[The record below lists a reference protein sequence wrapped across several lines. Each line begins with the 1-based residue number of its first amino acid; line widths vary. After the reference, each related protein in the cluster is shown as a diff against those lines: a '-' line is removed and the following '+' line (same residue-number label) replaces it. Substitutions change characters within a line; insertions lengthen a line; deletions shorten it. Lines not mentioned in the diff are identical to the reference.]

1 MSTINWLVEMN
12 PQNTR
17 FPYRLTLEGPDGP
30 ILCVRSKHAWPGA
43 GAQIFC
49 IRDNAAQDANTFV
62 ERVPVIEWSRLGARL
77 VFALDRPT
85 RKRAEFLFLVKS
97 YKQREGT
104 YEQILFRTQAG
115 IESHRSRGKLDLHGA
130 VDLNIVIDSA
140 ERYPWSFGPE
150 ATVRRRKLPAGDYA
164 LLVDEKI
171 VATVERKA
179 LPNLLSDLFS
189 PKTLHLKLAELSA
202 YKHAAVV
209 VEGQYG
215 DLVNP
220 AKIGKCSPK
229 HLLRCVAELSASH
242 PKVPIIWA
250 GHRKGATVW
259 TAQFFT
265 ACERLARN
273 LAPESLQGTPD
284 LFQQPEFDGGADQQI
299 RQAALQM
306 APTPFLVGDLVTRL
320 GSMPRDRVSRILS
333 SMRDEGLLVTLG
345 RARGIRWTL
354 PRPAAV

>member
-1 MSTINWLVEMN
+1 MSNITWLVEQDQ
-12 PQNTR
+12 QNTR
-17 FPYRLTLEGPDGP
+17 FPFRLTLEGPNGP
-30 ILCVRSKHAWPGA
+30 IVCVRAKHPWPGA

-49 IRDNAAQDANTFV
+49 IRDNAPTIPNTFV

-97 YKQREGT
+97 YKEREGT

-150 ATVRRRKLPAGDYA
+150 ATVRRRKLQAGDYA

-171 VATVERKA
+171 IASVERKT

-189 PKTLHLKLAELSA
+189 PKTLHLKFAELSA
-202 YKHAAVV
+202 YQHAAVV

-250 GHRKGATVW
+250 GHRKGAAVW

-265 ACERLARN
+265 ACERRVRTT
-273 LAPESLQGTPD
+273 APESLTGTPD
-284 LFQQPEFDGGADQQI
+284 LFQQADFDGGADQQI
-299 RQAALQM
+299 RQVALDM
-306 APTPFLVGDLVTRL
+306 AQSPFLASELVARL
-320 GSMPRDRVSRILS
+320 GTVPKDRVSRILVS
-333 SMRDEGLLVTLG
+333 LRREGLLASIG
-345 RARGIRWTL
+345 RSRGTRWTL
-354 PRPAAV
+354 PGERPQ